1 MKEVVFKKDFFL
13 VDLRDARTITIK
25 TNHINFCYLTGFF
38 SAIEIHR
45 LPLQNR
51 MNKANKS
58 MMVVSLDN
66 ERSNDDVSTS
76 STSQSSIFQKVELQ
90 HRDYS
95 KLALL
100 PLF

>member
-1 MKEVVFKKDFFL
+1 M
-13 VDLRDARTITIK
+13 VDLRDARTIK
-25 TNHINFCYLTGFF
+25 ANHINFCYLTGFF

-45 LPLQNR
+45 LPLQNK

-58 MMVVSLDN
+58 MMVFSLDN
-66 ERSNDDVSTS
+66 ERSNDDVSTF

-90 HRDYS
+90 YSDYS

>member
-1 MKEVVFKKDFFL
+1 MREPS
-13 VDLRDARTITIK
+13 K

-45 LPLQNR
+45 FSLKNK

-58 MMVVSLDN
+58 VMVVSLDN
-66 ERSNDDVSTS
+66 ERSNDDVRTF

-90 HRDYS
+90 YRDHS